1 MKQRPPKI
9 AQWLL
14 VISNKRKNR
23 DVVLGDFEE
32 FFNEI
37 YQQSGA
43 FQARFWYWK
52 QAFKSI
58 PRLTKTA
65 LCWRLDMLKSYFKL
79 VLRNIIKYKGYSFIN
94 IAGLALGLTLFIL
107 IMLYVNNEL
116 SYDKFN
122 KNMSRIYRI
131 ENQERT
137 QVSMAPA
144 VGKEIAERIPETRE
158 VVRFKFDLDY
168 LIKYQ
173 PPGSQEIRESI
184 MLPRFGWAD
193 PGVFEVFTLP
203 FTAGNPKTALESPF
217 SLVLT
222 ESVSKRLFGNEN
234 PIGKM
239 VKVNNTDDYKV
250 TGVMKDPK
258 NFHLDFKVLASFVTL
273 GKLYGPSALN
283 SFDSWNVPTYVLLPH
298 QHNASDVAN
307 KLTNLFY
314 ERLNK
319 IFQTEFKFELF
330 PLNNLYF
337 AKSGSGK
344 HGNLQ
349 SVYIFIIIALFILII
364 ACINFINLST
374 ARASTRAREVG
385 IKKVVGSNKTSLI
398 NQFLTESVLLTLF
411 ALTIAVFLIYLLLP
425 EFNNLISGNLSFD
438 LFKNL
443 QAILIIIG
451 GAILVG
457 LFAGIY
463 PAFYLSA
470 FKPCSVL
477 KGEETKGVKSAK
489 FRRILIVFQYSI
501 SIIMII
507 ATIIV
512 FNQLNY
518 VKNRNLGFNKENILN
533 FDIHRNLAIRTN
545 KQGFKEIL
553 MKNPNILGVTFSQG
567 YPGHIF
573 NNEGFKYKQ
582 ERQRFAPVYTV
593 DPDYF
598 DVYGLKIIKGRS
610 FSWDLKTAQLR
621 TCIIN
626 EAALKEFGI
635 EKPVGKMIHIEHIE
649 GSSFSSKDIEI
660 IGVVK
665 DFHFESLHDEI
676 SPLVFGWN
684 EPWLWN
690 TSVRISSKNIQ
701 ETIKYMR
708 KVWMEFS
715 PEFPFEYSFLD
726 ETFNNQY
733 KTEEKLGKIFR
744 YFAMFG
750 ILIASLGLF
759 GLVSFTID
767 KRTKEIGIR
776 KVLGASVS
784 NVFVLISKEFTK
796 LILIANIF
804 AWPVSYYFSRKWL
817 MGFSYKTE
825 ITLQPFL
832 ISALLVILISFVTIV
847 YFALKAAL
855 ANPVNSLKYE

>member
-1 MKQRPPKI
+1 MKRHPPKI
-9 AQWLL
+9 AKWLL
-14 VISNKRKNR
+14 MISNNRKNR
-23 DVVLGDFEE
+23 DIILGDFEE

-37 YQQSGA
+37 YTESGA
-43 FQARFWYWK
+43 FRATFWYWK
-52 QAFKSI
+52 QVVKSI
-58 PRLTKTA
+58 PRLIKTT
-65 LCWRLDMLKSYFKL
+65 LHWKLVMLKSYFKL
-79 VLRNIIKYKGYSFIN
+79 VLRNIIKYKIYSFIN
-94 IAGLALGLTLFIL
+94 IAGLALGLTLSIL

-122 KNMSRIYRI
+122 KNMPGIYRI
-131 ENQERT
+131 ENQERS

-144 VGKEIAERIPETRE
+144 IGKEIEERIPEIQK
-158 VVRFKFDLDY
+158 VVRFRFDLDY
-168 LIKYQ
+168 LLKYQ
-173 PPGSQEIRESI
+173 PPDSQESRESI
-184 MLPRFGWAD
+184 KIHRFGWAD
-193 PGVFEVFTLP
+193 PRVFDVFTLP

-222 ESVSKRLFGNEN
+222 ESISKRLFGNEN

-239 VKVNNTDDYKV
+239 VKVNNTDDYQV
-250 TGVMKDPK
+250 TGVIKDPK
-258 NFHLDFKVLASFVTL
+258 NFHLDFSAIASFVTL
-273 GKLYGPSALN
+273 EKLHGPRALN
-283 SFDSWNVPTYVLLPH
+283 SFDSWNVPTYVLLPN
-298 QHNASDVAN
+298 QHNAADVAH

-314 ERLNK
+314 ERLKK
-319 IFQTEFKFELF
+319 IFPTEFKFGLF
-330 PLNNLYF
+330 PLKNLYF
-337 AKSGSGK
+337 ARSGSGK

-411 ALTIAVFLIYLLLP
+411 ALTIAVFFVYLLLP

-457 LFAGIY
+457 LFAGVY

-470 FKPCSVL
+470 FKPCSIL
-477 KGEETKGVKSAK
+477 KGEKTKGIKSAK

-501 SIIMII
+501 SIILII

-518 VKNRNLGFNKENILN
+518 VKNRNLGFNKESILN
-533 FDIHRNLAIRTN
+533 FDIHRNLAIRRN
-545 KQGFKEIL
+545 KEVFKERL

-582 ERQRFAPVYTV
+582 EKQDAPVYTV

-610 FSWDLKTAQLR
+610 FSWDLKTDKLR

-626 EAALKEFGI
+626 EAALKQFGI

-665 DFHFESLHDEI
+665 DFHFLSLRDKI

-715 PEFPFEYSFLD
+715 PEFPFVYSFLD

-759 GLVSFTID
+759 GLVFFTID
-767 KRTKEIGIR
+767 KRTKEICIR

-784 NVFVLISKEFTK
+784 SVFVLISKEFTK

-817 MGFSYKTE
+817 TGFSYKTE

-832 ISALLVILISFVTIV
+832 ISALLVIIISFVTIV